1 MLTDPLSSGDQTC
14 YNNHSSHGWRSPASN
29 MFKTNGSTHHE
40 GVANE
45 HDTIALLNAHQVF
58 AETLTHLGGTRNKA
72 DAMAGTKPVSIKHKA
87 GLRNGSFDWVNTS
100 QTDALLD
107 SARFA
112 DFRAFVANARQWDEA
127 KREEIVEETRDLFN
141 EVCSD
146 ALDSIDPAA
155 LTEWLRSELIEA
167 NHGMAMAIT
176 DTKAA
181 TCYVMEHDTIRAAR
195 LLSEGYVAQ
204 VEKGRGMT
212 SRKVTL
218 RRDHHI
224 VEVGLRLRVTSNN
237 GIRAFLGL
245 SKANRNSQV
254 VLKLQQDRV
263 DQLVA
268 GSDDVRVIPF

>member
-1 MLTDPLSSGDQTC
+1 
-14 YNNHSSHGWRSPASN
+14 
-29 MFKTNGSTHHE
+29 MFQTNGSTHHE

-72 DAMAGTKPVSIKHKA
+72 DAMAGTKPVSIKH
-87 GLRNGSFDWVNTS
+87 TS
-100 QTDALLD
+100 QIAALLD
-107 SARFA
+107 STRFD
-112 DFRAFVANARQWDEA
+112 DFRAFVANARQWDTAQREA
-127 KREEIVEETRDLFN
+127 IVTETRDLFN

-146 ALDSIDPAA
+146 ALDAIDPAA
-155 LTEWLRSELIEA
+155 LTAWLRSELIEA

-181 TCYVMEHDTIRAAR
+181 TCYVMEHDSIRAAR
-195 LLSEGYVAQ
+195 LLADGYVAQ

-218 RRDHHI
+218 RRDYHT

>member
-1 MLTDPLSSGDQTC
+1 
-14 YNNHSSHGWRSPASN
+14 

-100 QTDALLD
+100 KTDTLIDASQFNPFL
-107 SARFA
+107 S
-112 DFRAFVANARQWDEA
+112 FVANARQWDQA
-127 KREEIVEETRDLFN
+127 KREAIVTECRDLFN
-141 EVCSD
+141 EICSA
-146 ALDSIDPAA
+146 ALDSIDPVT
-155 LTEWLRSELIEA
+155 LTDWLRSELIEA
-167 NHGMAMAIT
+167 NDGMAMAIT

-181 TCYVMEHDTIRAAR
+181 TCYVIEHEAIRAAR
-195 LLSEGYVAQ
+195 LLEDGYGAR

-212 SRKVTL
+212 SRKVVL
-218 RRDHHI
+218 IKDHHI

-245 SKANRNSQV
+245 SKANRNSSV

-268 GSDDVRVIPF
+268 GADDVRVIPF

>member
-1 MLTDPLSSGDQTC
+1 MTFQ
-14 YNNHSSHGWRSPASN
+14 
-29 MFKTNGSTHHE
+29 TNGSVHHS

-45 HDTIALLNAHQVF
+45 HDTIDLLNDHQVF
-58 AETLTHLGGTRNKA
+58 TETVTHLGGTRNKA
-72 DAMAGTKPVSIKHKA
+72 DAMAGTKRISIKHKA
-87 GLRNGSFDWVNTS
+87 GLKNGSFDWVNTS
-100 QTDALLD
+100 KTDTLIDASQFNPFLK
-107 SARFA
+107 
-112 DFRAFVANARQWDEA
+112 FVSDARQWETA
-127 KREEIVEETRDLFN
+127 KREAIVTECRDLFN
-141 EVCSD
+141 EICSA
-146 ALDSIDPAA
+146 ALDSIDPVT
-155 LTEWLRSELIEA
+155 LTAWLRSELITA
-167 NHGMAMAIT
+167 NDGMAMAIT

-181 TCYVMEHDTIRAAR
+181 TCYVMEHDSIRAAR
-195 LLSEGYVAQ
+195 LLESGYVAQ